1 MPECLRNMAEFHKC
15 IVVKFSPIRQQLVR
29 HCFVQKVQ
37 AQAAT
42 KGTIG
47 FRSRTYKHIEMRP
60 DHSSTGPQP
69 NGPGIPSGIDN
80 EEKTLQ
86 KRRPLYTICG
96 MIERKENRS

>member
-1 MPECLRNMAEFHKC
+1 
-15 IVVKFSPIRQQLVR
+15 
-29 HCFVQKVQ
+29 
-37 AQAAT
+37 
-42 KGTIG
+42 
-47 FRSRTYKHIEMRP
+47 MRP

-69 NGPGIPSGIDN
+69 NGPGIPSGIDS